1 MSISAVRI
9 ALEGRL
15 NAMTPTISH
24 AWENV
29 PFTPV
34 TGVPYAAAY
43 LLPATPANPT
53 MGDGYYREQGIFQV
67 TLMYPLQAGPKTAAD
82 RAELIRA
89 AFKRGTSIT
98 IDGIDNWYDY
108 FFSPPCGGIT
118 TIVERTPEIGQGRVD
133 GDRWALPVKIRWFAG
148 IY

>member
-1 MSISAVRI
+1 MSISSVRI
-9 ALEGRL
+9 ALENKL
-15 NAMTPTISH
+15 NAMTPTLST

-34 TGVPYAAAY
+34 TGTPYQRAY
-43 LLPATPANPT
+43 LMPATPANPT

-67 TLMYPLQAGPKTAAD
+67 SLFYPLQAGPKTAAD

-89 AFKRGTSIT
+89 AFKRGTTLTSGTVSVI
-98 IDGIDNWYDY
+98 I
-108 FFSPPCGGIT
+108 
-118 TIVERTPEIGQGRVD
+118 ERTPEIGQGRVD
-133 GDRWALPVKIRWFAG
+133 GDRWALPVKIRWYAG

>member
-1 MSISAVRI
+1 MSLASVRI
-9 ALEGRL
+9 ALETKL
-15 NAMTPTISH
+15 NSMTPALST

-34 TGVPYAAAY
+34 SGTPYQAAY

-89 AFKRGTSIT
+89 AFKRGTSMT
-98 IDGIDNWYDY
+98 
-108 FFSPPCGGIT
+108 SGGIT
-118 TIVERTPEIGQGRVD
+118 TIIERTPEIGQGRVD
-133 GDRWALPVKIRWFAG
+133 GDRWMQIVRIRWFAG

>member
-1 MSISAVRI
+1 MSISSVRI
-9 ALEGRL
+9 ALESKL
-15 NAMTPTISH
+15 STMTPSLST

-34 TGVPYAAAY
+34 TGAAYQAAY

-53 MGDGYYREQGIFQV
+53 MGDGYYREHGIFQIS
-67 TLMYPLQAGPKTAAD
+67 LFYPLQAGPKTAAD

-89 AFKRGTSIT
+89 AFKRGTSMT
-98 IDGIDNWYDY
+98 
-108 FFSPPCGGIT
+108 SGGIT

-133 GDRWALPVKIRWFAG
+133 GDRWALVVKIRWYAG